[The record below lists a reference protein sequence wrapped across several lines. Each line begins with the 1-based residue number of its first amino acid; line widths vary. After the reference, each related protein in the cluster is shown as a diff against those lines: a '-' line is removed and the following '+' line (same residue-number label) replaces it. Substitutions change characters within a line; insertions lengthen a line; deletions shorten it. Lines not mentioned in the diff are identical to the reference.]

1 MPNWCSNNLT
11 LRHKDTE
18 KLNAA
23 IAAFEDGRFLEHF
36 VPLPNGEWDYGF
48 CCDNW
53 GTKWDTGGENCVVS
67 ALGDNA
73 YGFNFDTA
81 WSPPIEVYRVMC
93 AQGFEIEAT
102 YHEPGMCFVGRV
114 IGNEDEFDD
123 DYREYNGETSST
135 VRDVVGADLDDE
147 YGISEGLESWEEE
160 QENLEIDLDGGLSAI
175 NEGHDDDEVIDLDDV
190 KLPPHS
196 D

>member
-11 LRHKDTE
+11 LRHKDVE

-23 IAAFEDGRFLEHF
+23 RAAFEDGRFLEHF

-67 ALGDNA
+67 ALDNNT
-73 YGFNFDTA
+73 YGFNFETA
-81 WSPPIEVYRVMC
+81 WSPPIEVYREMC
-93 AQGFEIEAT
+93 AQGFELEAT
-102 YHEPGMCFVGRV
+102 YYEPGMCFVGRV
-114 IGNEDEFDD
+114 TGDPSFFDD
-123 DYREYNGETSST
+123 DYTEYGGATADT
-135 VRDVVGADLDDE
+135 VRDIIGAELDDE
-147 YGISEGLESWEEE
+147 WGISEQMAEWED
-160 QENLEIDLDGGLSAI
+160 ENL
-175 NEGHDDDEVIDLDDV
+175 DEEVE
-190 KLPPHS
+190 LPPHT

>member
-11 LRHKDTE
+11 LRHKDTA
-18 KLNAA
+18 KLNEA
-23 IAAFEDGRFLEHF
+23 IAAFEDGRFFEHF
-36 VPLPNGEWDYGF
+36 VPLPDGKWDYGF

-53 GTKWDTGGENCVVS
+53 GTKWDTGGENSVVS
-67 ALGDNA
+67 ALGDNT

-102 YHEPGMCFVGRV
+102 YHEQ
-114 IGNEDEFDD
+114 
-123 DYREYNGETSST
+123 YNGETSST